1 LNDYNLLQTTQITKK
16 FLEQYL
22 LPRIMLVSKCVAVV
36 NINFVRHP
44 TIYDELVILECDSRH
59 SLLCYFFRY
68 PNLIRHQTSI
78 FYPPCLLLGRSTE
91 AQSYHSSDK
100 HSSRGRD
107 NRDSHL
113 PPGLNWTRLSG
124 RGSLI
129 WTLPHGRHHP
139 HTKRWR
145 LSSGQLRLYLW
156 QEFFWA
162 HNCSSSCTYNWLLYC
177 RGSFHPPSGSE
188 RRLRSDVVDQV
199 RNATSMCCWLVGKQ
213 HLQDLGDLLVL

>member
-1 LNDYNLLQTTQITKK
+1 MR
-16 FLEQYL
+16 LEPLCWLCTRNGENRFQ
-22 LPRIMLVSKCVAVV
+22 SK
-36 NINFVRHP
+36 IKRWK
-44 TIYDELVILECDSRH
+44 I
-59 SLLCYFFRY
+59 
-68 PNLIRHQTSI
+68 
-78 FYPPCLLLGRSTE
+78 
-91 AQSYHSSDK
+91 QSKTLKIS
-100 HSSRGRD
+100 
-107 NRDSHL
+107 
-113 PPGLNWTRLSG
+113 P
-124 RGSLI
+124 LI

-213 HLQDLGDLLVL
+213 HLQDLGDLHIKKYFLNIIEFK